1 MEALSPA
8 QPLPHNHQIGGVMST
23 PESQPAPENAH
34 HSSQTLSAGQKPTF
48 LYKCLLNQHVQKL
61 KKPPPI
67 YQTQNEGSEHL
78 PWFRTTVWVDGVS
91 YTSSNKFHQRKMSEA
106 DASRVAYN
114 AVTQQAK
121 TDALHFI
128 QQEKIFCKSIIVE
141 FAAKK
146 NLGKPVYETSQTT
159 QVEESAHVFR
169 SYLHFNG
176 VTYPGD
182 GAKSKKEAEQLVARS
197 VVLQYLE
204 SEYGADMADIV
215 YCKLR
220 QYFEMNK
227 AQEINTMAKSS
238 AAPESSLVQD
248 TMVAA
253 TFQSS
258 GAQLSVEPITPAA
271 PIVIQPPTQQVSTE
285 LVNPTVSLVSQPPTP
300 HTSTKPIHPEVP
312 AVTQQPSAQVTVD
325 PIEPVAAESLVST
338 AVPSTVVA
346 NSCTPVVSTTTT
358 VEVPETTNVSLQPK
372 PEASPAQAL
381 EFIPLVDQA
390 SDKKRR
396 RTQKKNARKKKRANA
411 QIPVIPATIQVQP
424 FSPSMNSSSS
434 V

>member
-1 MEALSPA
+1 
-8 QPLPHNHQIGGVMST
+8 
-23 PESQPAPENAH
+23 
-34 HSSQTLSAGQKPTF
+34 
-48 LYKCLLNQHVQKL
+48 
-61 KKPPPI
+61 
-67 YQTQNEGSEHL
+67 
-78 PWFRTTVWVDGVS
+78 
-91 YTSSNKFHQRKMSEA
+91 MSEA

-114 AVTQQAK
+114 AITQQAK
-121 TDALHFI
+121 TDALRFI

-146 NLGKPVYETSQTT
+146 NLGKPVYETT
-159 QVEESAHVFR
+159 QVEESVHVFR

-197 VVLQYLE
+197 VILQYLE
-204 SEYGADMADIV
+204 SENGADMADIV

-227 AQEINTMAKSS
+227 APEINTMAKSS

-346 NSCTPVVSTTTT
+346 NSCTPVVSTTT

-381 EFIPLVDQA
+381 EFIPLVDQS

-396 RTQKKNARKKKRANA
+396 RTQKKNARRKKRANA
-411 QIPVIPATIQVQP
+411 QIPVIPATTQVQP